1 VAKYMWPE
9 LPPII
14 GGVRPAA
21 FERTAKY
28 GEGWIMGGGA
38 LDQFKDTAAKVDA
51 AWQAAGR
58 KGAPR
63 KMSLAYF
70 ALGEGAREA
79 ADRYLQRYYAWLAYI
94 AGMIA
99 ASAATDADTVRQYI
113 QVFSDAGCDELVLFP
128 CSPDPEQVDLLADA
142 AGLGSPQLAA
152 RVRPRTP
159 GLEPSTSSR

>member
-1 VAKYMWPE
+1 M
-9 LPPII
+9 
-14 GGVRPAA
+14 
-21 FERTAKY
+21 
-28 GEGWIMGGGA
+28 
-38 LDQFKDTAAKVDA
+38 DA
-51 AWQAAGR
+51 AWQGAGR

-70 ALGEGAREA
+70 ALREGAREA
-79 ADRYLQRYYAWLAYI
+79 ADRYLQHHYAWLGYI

-142 AGLGSPQLAA
+142 AGLGSPRL
-152 RVRPRTP
+152 PR
-159 GLEPSTSSR
+159 G